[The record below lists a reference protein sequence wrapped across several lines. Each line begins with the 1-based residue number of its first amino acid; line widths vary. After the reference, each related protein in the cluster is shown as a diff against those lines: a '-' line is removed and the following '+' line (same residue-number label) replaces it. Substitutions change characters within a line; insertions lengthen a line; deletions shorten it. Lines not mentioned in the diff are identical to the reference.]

1 MLLFS
6 YSNLIR
12 CPRLTLTH
20 VQTIFSDG
28 CMSHVTGVATGLLG
42 VYLRWVLYSHDQ
54 FVKDKEVKKLIQS
67 KETTVYINDDLVDAL
82 ALRENPVRHSDHL
95 VQMRRAAMLEKG
107 GEKGGLF
114 LEKKKEGRGGESSAV
129 RKVIF
134 IGGISLILMVS
145 VVKVLR
151 LNLPNMFKML
161 THTKKSSHV
170 I

>member
-1 MLLFS
+1 
-6 YSNLIR
+6 
-12 CPRLTLTH
+12 
-20 VQTIFSDG
+20 
-28 CMSHVTGVATGLLG
+28 MSHVTGVATGLLG

-54 FVKDKEVKKLIQS
+54 FAKDKEVKKLIQG

-107 GEKGGLF
+107 GLF
-114 LEKKKEGRGGESSAV
+114 LEKKEEGRGGGSSAAW
-129 RKVIF
+129 KVIF
-134 IGGISLILMVS
+134 IGGISLVLMVS

-151 LNLPNMFKML
+151 LNLPNIFKML

-170 I
+170 V

>member
-1 MLLFS
+1 
-6 YSNLIR
+6 
-12 CPRLTLTH
+12 
-20 VQTIFSDG
+20 
-28 CMSHVTGVATGLLG
+28 MSHVTGVATGLLG

-54 FVKDKEVKKLIQS
+54 FVKDKEVKKLIQN

-107 GEKGGLF
+107 GLF

-129 RKVIF
+129 WKVIF

>member
-1 MLLFS
+1 
-6 YSNLIR
+6 
-12 CPRLTLTH
+12 
-20 VQTIFSDG
+20 
-28 CMSHVTGVATGLLG
+28 MSHVTGVATGLLG

-95 VQMRRAAMLEKG
+95 VQMRRAAMLG
-107 GEKGGLF
+107 KGGLF

-129 RKVIF
+129 WKVIF

>member
-1 MLLFS
+1 
-6 YSNLIR
+6 
-12 CPRLTLTH
+12 
-20 VQTIFSDG
+20 
-28 CMSHVTGVATGLLG
+28 MSHVTGVATGLLG

-54 FVKDKEVKKLIQS
+54 FVKDKEVKKLRQS

-107 GEKGGLF
+107 GLF

-129 RKVIF
+129 WKVIF